1 LCERSIDTLKH
12 ALTEEAIVV
21 SIVIMLFL
29 LHFRSS
35 LLPILSLPISVALA
49 FIPMA
54 LLDIPSTIMSLGGI
68 AIAIG
73 ATVDAEIVMIAA
85 SHKKLEHD
93 PHGADRRKR
102 LAEAAREVTPAI
114 FFSLLIIAIAF
125 LPVFGLSG

>member
-35 LLPILSLPISVALA
+35 LLPILSLPISVALS

-73 ATVDAEIVMIAA
+73 ATVDAQIVMIEAG
-85 SHKKLEHD
+85 HKKLAHS
-93 PHGADRRKR
+93 PTGSVRH
-102 LAEAAREVTPAI
+102 P
-114 FFSLLIIAIAF
+114 
-125 LPVFGLSG
+125 P